1 MSTKGKD
8 QARNLAFR
16 ARFDAFVVG
25 DADGDVHGRLP
36 RKGGVQEMHFSGL
49 RPTHANIATAPDGH
63 LDNTMIELLFLRR
76 GACLRKCE
84 KTLYVVLGTLRYMSR
99 VCCHNLIHPDDVCID
114 TLRILHYEGEEN
126 CRWST
131 PTGRARARCVVAIG
145 WLDSGAMH
153 IKGRTSPTSN

>member
-16 ARFDAFVVG
+16 ARYDAFVVG

-84 KTLYVVLGTLRYMSR
+84 KTLYVVHHKHKRHQHHKHKQSMTTLQ
-99 VCCHNLIHPDDVCID
+99 H
-114 TLRILHYEGEEN
+114 
-126 CRWST
+126 
-131 PTGRARARCVVAIG
+131 
-145 WLDSGAMH
+145 GAAFVE
-153 IKGRTSPTSN
+153 